1 MGPCQVETRPFFGLR
16 GLSGRVSEK
25 SPPASIGPE
34 GVELHVLG
42 GFQGSISPFESDL
55 VQLPKSLYFP
65 KVCPLFYE
73 PPFLEKEESLESLFG
88 ERKVMSCSEDGTG
101 QFSDEPG

>member
-1 MGPCQVETRPFFGLR
+1 
-16 GLSGRVSEK
+16 
-25 SPPASIGPE
+25 
-34 GVELHVLG
+34 VELHVLG